1 MLKKITALML
11 CYAILGCAEQS
22 TNENDSQKVM
32 ADMVLENANIYTFSW
47 DEPSVEGV
55 PAINA
60 PVTNDTWTPEANAI
74 AIKDGEIIALGSN
87 EDVATYKDTNTEV
100 INLNGAYVYPGFVDT
115 HTHIEELG
123 ATLDDVD
130 LKGG

>member
-1 MLKKITALML
+1 MLKKITAFML

-60 PVTNDTWTPEANAI
+60 PVTNDT
-74 AIKDGEIIALGSN
+74 G
-87 EDVATYKDTNTEV
+87 
-100 INLNGAYVYPGFVDT
+100 
-115 HTHIEELG
+115 
-123 ATLDDVD
+123 TLKQMQSP
-130 LKGG
+130 LKTAKLLRLVQMKM